1 MHCGKRDGGQVSRVH
16 QREES
21 AREIAL
27 LRRDGELG
35 RAMGSRGRRLR
46 LVPPAADSRLVA
58 RRFPV
63 ARVLNVAK
71 SE

>member
-1 MHCGKRDGGQVSRVH
+1 MK
-16 QREES
+16 ES
-21 AREIAL
+21 GL
-27 LRRDGELG
+27 
-35 RAMGSRGRRLR
+35 AMGGRGRRLR
-46 LVPPAADSRLVA
+46 LVPPAADSRRVA